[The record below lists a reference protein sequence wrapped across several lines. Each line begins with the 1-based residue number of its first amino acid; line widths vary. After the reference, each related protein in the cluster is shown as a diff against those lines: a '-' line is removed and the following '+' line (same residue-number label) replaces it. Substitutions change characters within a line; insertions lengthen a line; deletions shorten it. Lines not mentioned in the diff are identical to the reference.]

1 MGPALKKSRCAKS
14 VGPVLIVSR
23 WRFCI
28 TPVVQVRTVL
38 VSEVVDEAWR
48 KQHRKPKPL
57 PIPKQTEPKSRPKPQ
72 KRTKPRA
79 FNKPKP
85 DDLS

>member
-1 MGPALKKSRCAKS
+1 M
-14 VGPVLIVSR
+14 
-23 WRFCI
+23 
-28 TPVVQVRTVL
+28 QVCTVL

-48 KQHRKPKPL
+48 KQHPKPKPL
-57 PIPKQTEPKSRPKPQ
+57 PIPKQTEPKPRPKPQ
-72 KRTKPRA
+72 KRSKPRA